1 MSSPASVRFDPEVA
15 KRLARFVAA
24 HPGLSA
30 SAATNL
36 LVDEALRCREEGTK
50 RVILFNLSG
59 HGHFD
64 MQAYTDYL
72 SGRLVDQDYDAG
84 MLDQALAHEG
94 NAGLSPAAF
103 PGPKAR
109 CS

>member
-1 MSSPASVRFDPEVA
+1 MGRI
-15 KRLARFVAA
+15 
-24 HPGLSA
+24 
-30 SAATNL
+30 
-36 LVDEALRCREEGTK
+36 EALRCREEGTK

-84 MLDQALAHEG
+84 MLDQALAQLP
-94 NAGLSPAAF
+94 ALSVPL
-103 PGPKAR
+103 
-109 CS
+109 

>member
-1 MSSPASVRFDPEVA
+1 TRCFEAGVQFARAEGIVPAPESNHAVA
-15 KRLARFVAA
+15 CA
-24 HPGLSA
+24 
-30 SAATNL
+30 
-36 LVDEALRCREEGTK
+36 VDEALRCKEEGSA

-84 MLDQALAHEG
+84 ELDEALA
-94 NAGLSPAAF
+94 ALPALSVPL
-103 PGPKAR
+103 
-109 CS
+109 